1 MDWAKS
7 KTIIIWLLVAL
18 NIYLFFV
25 NTILKTSYDFKGEQ
39 EKGIIELLNKN
50 GIGIYDEID
59 IKYKPL
65 APINILASEDDIDEK
80 SYLDL
85 FFTNPHI
92 VREDNQSIVTENS
105 KEIIFEN
112 GFMSF
117 NINNEEDYI
126 SYEGDLETFI
136 INIEPAYKN
145 FVLDKTFKQ
154 EDGFIYEFREKYK
167 DKIIYTNYLS
177 VKVVDNKI
185 AGMQGFYGK
194 VIKSNNKPREI
205 ASMDMVLCTFMEEA
219 KVIYEDKTQVTYED
233 ETKVVYEDKNIF
245 ITAVDLVY
253 YQEEY
258 SSYDVVKNTTK
269 AIPCYR
275 IYSEG
280 EQTPFIISAYE
291 NKVIN

>member
-1 MDWAKS
+1 MNWSKS

-65 APINILASEDDIDEK
+65 APINILASEDDVDENN
-80 SYLDL
+80 YLNM
-85 FFTNPHI
+85 FFTNPNI
-92 VREDNQSIVTENS
+92 VMEENQSIATENS
-105 KEIIFEN
+105 KSIIFEN
-112 GFMSF
+112 GFMTFDIGDES
-117 NINNEEDYI
+117 DYI
-126 SYEGDLETFI
+126 TYDGELEKFI
-136 INIEPAYKN
+136 TSIDPAYKN
-145 FVLDKTFKQ
+145 FVLDKTFKN
-154 EDGFIYEFREKYK
+154 DGAVIYEFRETYK

-177 VKVVDNKI
+177 VKVEDNKI

-194 VIKSNNKPREI
+194 VIKSNNKTREM

-219 KVIYEDKTQVTYED
+219 KVIYEG
-233 ETKVVYEDKNIF
+233 KNIF
-245 ITAVDLVY
+245 ITDVDLVY

-280 EQTPFIISAYE
+280 EEIPFIISAYE